1 MTKCLCEEQE
11 RNTSQV
17 RTFSRDHEKHRGRTG
32 LCTGQKKGS
41 RKPEKSLTIRYRN
54 LPEEIQRVSRQDQED
69 LDTNRGA
76 AGQKTWRG
84 GPPTQE
90 RGQMECSRHA

>member
-32 LCTGQKKGS
+32 LCTGQKK
-41 RKPEKSLTIRYRN
+41 K
-54 LPEEIQRVSRQDQED
+54 
-69 LDTNRGA
+69 
-76 AGQKTWRG
+76 QKTR
-84 GPPTQE
+84 E
-90 RGQMECSRHA
+90 VAHY